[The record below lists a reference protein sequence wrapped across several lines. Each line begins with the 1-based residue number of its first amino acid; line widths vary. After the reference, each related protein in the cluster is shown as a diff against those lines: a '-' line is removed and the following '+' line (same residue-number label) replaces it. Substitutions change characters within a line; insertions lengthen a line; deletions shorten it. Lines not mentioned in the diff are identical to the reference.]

1 MALGVFVVGGAFAV
15 LRIRD
20 KSALPDTV
28 DELLAAFQRADEGP
42 GPIFGEAPGTRFP
55 GPKARAWA
63 YGILHQAGV
72 DAEADPAYAAGLLM
86 RAESR
91 LTRDHADALVRSML

>member
-1 MALGVFVVGGAFAV
+1 MPPS
-15 LRIRD
+15 RQE
-20 KSALPDTV
+20 TV
-28 DELLAAFQRADEGP
+28 KIILWSFWV
-42 GPIFGEAPGTRFP
+42 TTP